1 MSAVEACWYVSVSTD
16 VLQSPLQWSGGPI
29 VDERDLQEVL
39 VNPRALDLL
48 RETSIENGQDEL
60 QQQQQPII
68 SQQQQQQQ
76 QQQQEEE
83 EEEERDREREHLLS
97 LPPELLFGPQIIQY
111 KLSNLATSNLQRSL

>member
-1 MSAVEACWYVSVSTD
+1 MSAVEACWYVTVSTD

-60 QQQQQPII
+60 QQQQQEK
-68 SQQQQQQQ
+68 
-76 QQQQEEE
+76 EEVVV
-83 EEEERDREREHLLS
+83 DREHLLYVS
-97 LPPELLFGPQIIQY
+97 PTRTTVWSSNNPIQV
-111 KLSNLATSNLQRSL
+111 

>member
-1 MSAVEACWYVSVSTD
+1 MSTD

-60 QQQQQPII
+60 QQNK
-68 SQQQQQQQ
+68 QQQ

-83 EEEERDREREHLLS
+83 EEEEEERDRERAPIVS
-97 LPPELLFGPQIIQY
+97 PTRTTVWSSNNPIQVVKFSY
-111 KLSNLATSNLQRSL
+111 F

>member
-68 SQQQQQQQ
+68 SQQQQQ
-76 QQQQEEE
+76 EE